1 MNRILAIIFP
11 FAILAIAS
19 CSNVAIYHENI
30 NIPKESWNLDSIAVF
45 RVNITDTSSTHS
57 IYLNIRNSTDYPNS
71 NLYLFIQT
79 TSPTGASL
87 RDTVEYWLA
96 DKRGRWLGKGFGAI
110 RDNKLP
116 YKTYIRFPDKGEYVF
131 KIQQG
136 MRAQNLKGIASVG
149 LRIERV
155 DD

>member
-1 MNRILAIIFP
+1 M
-11 FAILAIAS
+11 
-19 CSNVAIYHENI
+19 
-30 NIPKESWNLDSIAVF
+30 DSIAVF